1 MQKNQCHVQT
11 WRDMFAGA
19 GLSCFISL
27 NQLLAFESSTEEDI
41 YFWRRKAD
49 GGYSHFKMTANLSLC
64 FYLFKFICIQS
75 VSHMASDFY
84 TYVILV
90 ASIESLITGTEHH
103 YILSTVSVNCTIGA
117 IQQILHISTLDI
129 SEY

>member
-41 YFWRRKAD
+41 YFWQRKAE

-64 FYLFKFICIQS
+64 FLFIQIHMHTIRLPHGQWCLRLCDFSGFNCILDHRHRTSLYLKHC
-75 VSHMASDFY
+75 
-84 TYVILV
+84 
-90 ASIESLITGTEHH
+90 EC
-103 YILSTVSVNCTIGA
+103 NCTIRA
-117 IQQILHISTLDI
+117 IQQITHIWALNI

>member
-41 YFWRRKAD
+41 YFWHRKAE

-64 FYLFKFICIQS
+64 FCLFKFIRIQS

-90 ASIESLITGTEHH
+90 ASVASLIKGTEHH
-103 YILSTVSVNCTIGA
+103 YILSTVSVIA
-117 IQQILHISTLDI
+117 P
-129 SEY
+129 